1 MNQLQIVVTTVLT
14 TLAVLTLIGVFAAS
28 TFWPEAALAHGLMRH
43 GGSSTTGDHCARLD
57 AKHTRHVRALI
68 SAELDLDDAQDIAL
82 EPVIEVLERWRVDAV
97 ETCNAVSLTS
107 IDDSLAS
114 LQSILGR
121 SEQSIVELRPAFE
134 GFYTALTP
142 EQQTDLDG
150 WIEYHH

>member
-43 GGSSTTGDHCARLD
+43 GGPGGDHCARLD

-82 EPVIEVLERWRVDAV
+82 EPVIEVLERWRVDAA

-107 IDDSLAS
+107 VDDGLAS

-121 SEQSIVELRPAFE
+121 SEQAIAELRPAFE

-142 EQQTDLDG
+142 EQQADLDG
-150 WIEYHH
+150 WIDDHH

>member
-14 TLAVLTLIGVFAAS
+14 TLAVLTLIGVFAVS
-28 TFWPEAALAHGLMRH
+28 TFWPEAALAHSLMRH

-107 IDDSLAS
+107 VDDSLAS

-121 SEQSIVELRPAFE
+121 SEQAIVELRPAFE
-134 GFYTALTP
+134 GFYIALTP
-142 EQQTDLDG
+142 EQQADLDG